1 VIQLWDEMPTYLDI
15 DDTTPRGYCKRCGC
29 NVRVLEYRQ
38 DQYVDEVCPVHL
50 ERLDAPVEEETTEDF

>member
-1 VIQLWDEMPTYLDI
+1 MIQLWDEMPTYLDI

-29 NVRVLEYRQ
+29 NVRVFEYRQ

-50 ERLDAPVEEETTEDF
+50 ERLGAAREEETEES